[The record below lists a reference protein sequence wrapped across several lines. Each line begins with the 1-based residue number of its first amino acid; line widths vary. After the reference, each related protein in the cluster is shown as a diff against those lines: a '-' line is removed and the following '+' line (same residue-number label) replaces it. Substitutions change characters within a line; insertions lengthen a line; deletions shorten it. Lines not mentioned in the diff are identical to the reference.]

1 MKAKALWRIS
11 VTTASEAEEAV
22 SEFLKERFKQPI
34 SSYNDLERRT
44 ATVTLHFN
52 EKPASSLVQP
62 QIRKGL
68 QHIASC
74 GLLIGRPQIQIGR
87 VPREDWAE
95 SWKRHFKP
103 LEIGPRL
110 LIKPT
115 WSKRKPKR
123 GQALVVLDPGL
134 SFGTG
139 QHPTTAFC
147 LDQLATHRL
156 EGEKQNFLDIG
167 TGSGILAIAAAKL
180 GYGPVEAFDYDR
192 EAVQIA
198 RANARKNQV
207 AKQIQFSQQDVT
219 RLPVGSEP
227 KFSFICANLVSNL
240 LLIVQARICSRLRA
254 NGVLVVAG
262 ILRSEFSEI
271 QKSYEQAGF
280 RLVTSRA
287 QNEWRSGTFRKP
299 IP

>member
-22 SEFLKERFKQPI
+22 SEFLKERFKPPI

-52 EKPASSLVQP
+52 EKPASSLVRP

-103 LEIGPRL
+103 LEIGQRL
-110 LIKPT
+110 LVKPT

-156 EGEKQNFLDIG
+156 
-167 TGSGILAIAAAKL
+167 
-180 GYGPVEAFDYDR
+180 
-192 EAVQIA
+192 
-198 RANARKNQV
+198 
-207 AKQIQFSQQDVT
+207 
-219 RLPVGSEP
+219 
-227 KFSFICANLVSNL
+227 
-240 LLIVQARICSRLRA
+240 
-254 NGVLVVAG
+254 
-262 ILRSEFSEI
+262 
-271 QKSYEQAGF
+271 
-280 RLVTSRA
+280 
-287 QNEWRSGTFRKP
+287 
-299 IP
+299 